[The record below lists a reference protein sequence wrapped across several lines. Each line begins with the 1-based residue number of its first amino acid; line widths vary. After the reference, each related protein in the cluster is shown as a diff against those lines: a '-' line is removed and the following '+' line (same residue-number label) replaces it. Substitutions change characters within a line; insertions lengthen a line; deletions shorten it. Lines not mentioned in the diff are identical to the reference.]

1 MNALV
6 SIIVPTYNEA
16 ENIPELLERID
27 ATMRGRYLYEVITVD
42 DNSPDGT
49 AEVAR
54 KLSSRFPVKVVV
66 RQARMGLSSAVV
78 DGFKNA
84 TERYR
89 AEIDAD
95 LQHPPEVIPDL
106 IQKLEERYQ
115 VAIASRYI
123 QGGGTV
129 GFSYFRRIISK
140 GAAML
145 GWIMLPQTRGI
156 RDVMSNFFAIRRELA
171 LGETKLK
178 GFKILLEIL
187 SAHCPEKVAEVPYVF
202 QRRKYGK
209 SKLTFKEIISYVR
222 DLYRL
227 RRIYGNCN
235 KY

>member
-1 MNALV
+1 VLLQAYVNMVNYECTV
-6 SIIVPTYNEA
+6 SVIVPTYNEA

-27 ATMRGRYLYEVITVD
+27 ATIRGRYLYEVITVD

-54 KLSSRFPVKVVV
+54 KLSSRFRVKVVV
-66 RQARMGLSSAVV
+66 RQARIGLSNAVV

-95 LQHPPEVIPDL
+95 LQHSPEVTPDL
-106 IQKLEERYQ
+106 IQKLEEGYQ
-115 VAIASRYI
+115 VAIPSRYI

-145 GWIMLPQTRGI
+145 GWIMFPQTKGV
-156 RDVMSNFFAIRRELA
+156 RDAMSGFFATRRELA
-171 LGETKLK
+171 LSETELK

-187 SAHCPEKVAEVPYVF
+187 SARCPEKVLEVPHVI
-202 QRRKYGK
+202 QRGKYGE
-209 SKLTFKEIISYVR
+209 SKLTLK
-222 DLYRL
+222 
-227 RRIYGNCN
+227 
-235 KY
+235 